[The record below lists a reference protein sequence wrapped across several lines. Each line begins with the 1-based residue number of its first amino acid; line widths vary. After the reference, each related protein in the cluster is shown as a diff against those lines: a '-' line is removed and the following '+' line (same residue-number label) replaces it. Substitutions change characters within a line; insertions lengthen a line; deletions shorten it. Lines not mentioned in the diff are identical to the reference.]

1 MTGMLEKWLND
12 LKALKMV
19 LIGSFSLRF
28 SKRVSK
34 FLVLCSFALFK
45 RKSVLFVPDLLSFY
59 LHV

>member
-34 FLVLCSFALFK
+34 FLVLRSFALFK
-45 RKSVLFVPDLLSFY
+45 RNSGLFVSDYLSCY
-59 LHV
+59 LYG